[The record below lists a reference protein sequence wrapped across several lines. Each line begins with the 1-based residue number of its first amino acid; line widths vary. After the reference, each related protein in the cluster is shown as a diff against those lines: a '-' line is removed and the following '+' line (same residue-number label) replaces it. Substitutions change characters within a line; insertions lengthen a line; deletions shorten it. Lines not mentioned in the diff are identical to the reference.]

1 MTYVSS
7 TTATNDALAGIDE
20 RQQPFAISL
29 QINSP
34 AVHFVINDRQKEK
47 KKNFG
52 GGVVGVI
59 GLPVPANLST
69 GYGMAYDTGT
79 GLGVLGSQAYQAAR
93 NSGDV
98 QGIVQNLAGDNA
110 IDAVK
115 QAAVASAASVGPQ
128 IAAAL
133 GAAAASGMVGA
144 AAGAAVGNALGGI
157 GQGALAGAG
166 LAVNPHLA
174 VLFTGPRFRVHQFN
188 YKITPKSAGESTALT
203 ETIKQFKLAMAP
215 SVDGLAFFDYPN
227 EFYIRFP
234 ANSQHL
240 FRIGASVLTDFT
252 VNYTPDG
259 GSYFHDNGAPVSV
272 AMSLSFTEIDVI
284 TKAKIQE
291 GR

>member
-1 MTYVSS
+1 MTLVPS
-7 TTATNDALAGIDE
+7 TTAKNDALAGIDE
-20 RQQPFAISL
+20 RRQPFAISL

-47 KKNFG
+47 KKDFG

-79 GLGVLGSQAYQAAR
+79 GLGVLGNQAFERVRAG
-93 NSGDV
+93 GDIND
-98 QGIVQNLAGDNA
+98 IVGSLRGSNV
-110 IDAVK
+110 IDVVK
-115 QAAVASAASVGPQ
+115 QAAIAGGASIGPQ
-128 IAAAL
+128 V
-133 GAAAASGMVGA
+133 AAAAGA
-144 AAGAAVGNALGGI
+144 AFASGVAGAAGGAAVGNALGGVA
-157 GQGALAGAG
+157 QGAIAGAG

-215 SVDGLAFFDYPN
+215 AIDSLAFFDYPN

-240 FRIGASVLTDFT
+240 FKIGASVLTDFT

-272 AMSLSFTEIDVI
+272 SMTLSFTEIDVI
-284 TKAKIQE
+284 TKAKIEE

>member
-1 MTYVSS
+1 MTLVPS
-7 TTATNDALAGIDE
+7 TTAKNDALAGIDE
-20 RQQPFAISL
+20 RRQPFAISL

-47 KKNFG
+47 KKDFG

-79 GLGVLGSQAYQAAR
+79 GLGVLGNQAFERVRAG
-93 NSGDV
+93 GDIND
-98 QGIVQNLAGDNA
+98 IVGSLRGSNV
-110 IDAVK
+110 IDVVK
-115 QAAVASAASVGPQ
+115 QAAIAGGASIGPQ
-128 IAAAL
+128 V
-133 GAAAASGMVGA
+133 AAAAGA
-144 AAGAAVGNALGGI
+144 AFASGVAGAAGGAAVGNALGGVA
-157 GQGALAGAG
+157 QGAIAGAG

-215 SVDGLAFFDYPN
+215 AIDSLAFFDYPN

-240 FRIGASVLTDFT
+240 FKIGASVLTDFT

-272 AMSLSFTEIDVI
+272 SMSLSFTEIDVI
-284 TKAKIQE
+284 TKAKIEE